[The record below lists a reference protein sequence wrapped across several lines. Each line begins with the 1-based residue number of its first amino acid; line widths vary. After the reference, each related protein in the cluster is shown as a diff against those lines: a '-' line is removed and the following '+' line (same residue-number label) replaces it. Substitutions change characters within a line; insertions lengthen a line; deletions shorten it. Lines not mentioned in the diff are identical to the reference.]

1 MNERRPDT
9 TLIPGDSP
17 LSHCMQI
24 IWHFGVLFNID
35 WGPMQKN
42 KDILLKLI
50 LYFDMTIMVLGSGS
64 LVCQLQRWITKE
76 VNIDSIYG

>member
-1 MNERRPDT
+1 MNERRPDS

-50 LYFDMTIMVLGSGS
+50 LYVRYD
-64 LVCQLQRWITKE
+64 
-76 VNIDSIYG
+76 NYGVGIWQSCLPTPTVDYKRG